1 MDRFLAAV
9 QGFVRWNWTARWT
22 WHLPRCRAAA
32 RFLWLGAVGGLRTD
46 RSFVGLLRLAQ
57 ATTDFS
63 MHEPKPDALC
73 SIGHGNPFVE
83 VSI

>member
-1 MDRFLAAV
+1 MELDSSLDVAFASM
-9 QGFVRWNWTARWT
+9 
-22 WHLPRCRAAA
+22 PC
-32 RFLWLGAVGGLRTD
+32 GGPL
-46 RSFVGLLRLAQ
+46 VGLLRLAQ